1 MSTRPPAGDDWIALA
16 EGELP
21 SQAAGEWVV
30 VPGCGAV
37 VTFHGTVRDH
47 SSAGLGVTALEYEAW
62 QPQAEAAMAIVV
74 AEARANEPS
83 LGRIVVI
90 HRVGRV
96 DLGQPAVVVAVSAP
110 HRGEAFEAARYLID
124 ETKARAPIWKK
135 EIRADGSVWVEGCP
149 EPVVAEPVAAGPAGV
164 GAG

>member
-1 MSTRPPAGDDWIALA
+1 
-16 EGELP
+16 
-21 SQAAGEWVV
+21 V

-62 QPQAEAAMAIVV
+62 QPQAEAAMAVVV
-74 AEARANEPS
+74 AEARAAEPS
-83 LGRIVVI
+83 LGRIAVI

-96 DLGQPAVVVAVSAP
+96 ELGQPAVVVAVSAP

-135 EIRADGSVWVEGCP
+135 EIRADGSVWVGECP
-149 EPVVAEPVAAGPAGV
+149 EPVVAAEPVAAGPAGV